1 MRPNIILQQT
11 ARPKMGDTDTPI
23 SLFLKNPQGILL
35 ESAEVDGRWGR
46 YSVLASAFLLTVRCE
61 GGRLALDIA
70 DERLAPLAALAGMP
84 FLEGLHEVMRAVT
97 ITPDASMPP
106 PITRGLYGYLGYGV
120 SAFTVERLARAI
132 PAEDAEA
139 CLVLPGHVLLYDHLY
154 NRLTEVTIEESSG
167 ESSKVLKC
175 ESSKV
180 PEGESSEESSKVLKC
195 ESSKVSEGESSKVP
209 EGGSSGESSKVLKC
223 ESSKVLEGESSKVLG
238 GGAVEIPGRE
248 AYLQQ
253 VERIRE
259 LLKQGEAI
267 QVVLSMR
274 FEAPF
279 GGDTFSLY
287 RRLRQSNPSPYMFYM
302 DLPGVVLMGASPE
315 LMIRCKANRLQL
327 SPIAGTRKRGRTD
340 EEDALLA
347 AELLQDPKE
356 QAEHLMLVDL
366 GRNDL
371 GRIAQMGTVSVDRQ
385 MEVERFSHVM
395 HLTSRISAQLNPALD
410 AVDVIR
416 ATFPAGTVSGAPKV
430 RAQEIIAEVEGC
442 PRGPYAGCLGWVGLD
457 KDTVNLDLGI
467 TIRSLWVRDGK
478 VCWQSGA
485 GIVFDSVPENEYMEC
500 LNKAAVIQAILNGDG
515 HREPPRA
522 IEGHRN

>member
-1 MRPNIILQQT
+1 MKPQIRLQQT
-11 ARPKMGDTDTPI
+11 ARRLEGDTDTPI

-46 YSVLASAFLLTVRCE
+46 YSVLASAFMMSARCAE
-61 GGRLALDIA
+61 GRLALDIA
-70 DERLAPLAALAGMP
+70 DERLAGLAVFEGMP
-84 FLEGLHEVMRAVT
+84 FMEGLREVMRAVS
-97 ITPDASMPP
+97 ITPDASAPP

-120 SAFTVERLARAI
+120 SAFTVERLARTL
-132 PAEDAEA
+132 PPQDAEA

-154 NRLTEVTIEESSG
+154 NRLTELTIDGAGG
-167 ESSKVLKC
+167 EVLKCGSSKVLK
-175 ESSKV
+175 SDTRV
-180 PEGESSEESSKVLKC
+180 GEV
-195 ESSKVSEGESSKVP
+195 
-209 EGGSSGESSKVLKC
+209 
-223 ESSKVLEGESSKVLG
+223 
-238 GGAVEIPGRE
+238 VETPGRE
-248 AYLQQ
+248 AFVRN
-253 VERIRE
+253 VEFIRKQ
-259 LLKQGEAI
+259 LKQGEAI

-274 FEAPF
+274 FEAEFEGNPF
-279 GGDTFSLY
+279 ALY
-287 RRLRQSNPSPYMFYM
+287 RRLRRTNPSPYMFYM
-302 DLPGVVLMGASPE
+302 DLPGIVMMGASPE

-371 GRIAQMGTVSVDRQ
+371 GRVAQVGTVTVDRQ

-395 HLTSRISAQLNPALD
+395 HLTSCISAQLRPGHD
-410 AVDVIR
+410 AIDVIQ

-430 RAQEIIAEVEGC
+430 RAQEIIAEVEGA

-457 KDTVNLDLGI
+457 KDSVNMDLGI

-478 VCWQSGA
+478 VHWQSGA
-485 GIVFDSVPENEYMEC
+485 GIVYDSVPDNEYMEC
-500 LNKAAVIQAILNGDG
+500 LNKAAIIQSILKG
-515 HREPPRA
+515 
-522 IEGHRN
+522 